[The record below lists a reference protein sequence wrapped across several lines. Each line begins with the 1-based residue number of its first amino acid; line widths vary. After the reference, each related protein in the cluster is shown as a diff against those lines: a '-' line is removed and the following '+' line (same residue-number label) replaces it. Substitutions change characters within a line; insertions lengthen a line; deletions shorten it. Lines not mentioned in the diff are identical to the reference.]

1 MKSTVSRL
9 FHFVASLAFVAL
21 LAAPAYAGQHD
32 RDDDKDDKHDNNP
45 PASHSAPEIDPAGLS
60 AIGALLIGGSLL
72 LKSRRNPR
80 VSNN

>member
-32 RDDDKDDKHDNNP
+32 RNNHNEDKRDNNP
-45 PASHSAPEIDPAGLS
+45 PASQSAPEIDPAGLG
-60 AIGALLIGGSLL
+60 AIGSLLIGGSLL
-72 LKSRRNPR
+72 LKSRRNQR
-80 VSNN
+80 ATN